1 MFTSFS
7 VKNFKSIR
15 DSGKIEVRPLT
26 IFIGPNNSG
35 KSSLLQFLLA
45 LKQTI
50 EARDTESPFSTRQRE
65 GYVDIGG
72 YEDFIFLH
80 DKEKAL
86 SFKLYFEEK
95 TDIETESV
103 IRYKQEEIYLDSF
116 VVEIDGKTIRFNSR
130 GEFEQNFVNEN
141 LLSEIIEKYGIP
153 EGKMTLFRKEKFY
166 YVSEFLTYRIIPS
179 LEMLSIRKKIEREVK
194 SGVMESSRAGFNNKN
209 INEREEE
216 EIIKTK
222 KTISSLINLQRE
234 LFTTFNDLFYLGPL
248 REHPQRY
255 YFVSGEKPIHVGT
268 RGERAVEV
276 LFVTSKTSKGAFQ
289 RVNFWFKKLGF
300 GEISF
305 GSLAES
311 LYTLNVTHPTIKR
324 GFQNLEV
331 NIASVGFGAS
341 QILPVIVEGFYAPR
355 NAIILI
361 EQPEIHLHPKL
372 QAEMGDLLI
381 DVAKTGKRL
390 IVETHSEHVLMRIQ
404 RRIAE
409 GSINTDDVAVY
420 YFEQEKEGTKI
431 TQLNL
436 DRFGQFTNWPK
447 GFFEEDLM
455 EAYEHS
461 KAIAEKLEAEGR
473 A

>member
-15 DSGKIEVRPLT
+15 DSGKIAIKPLT

-80 DKEKAL
+80 EKEKAL
-86 SFKLYFEEK
+86 SFKLYFEEE

-116 VVEIDGKTIRFNSR
+116 MIRIDGKSIEFNSR
-130 GEFEQNFVNEN
+130 GEFKQNLIDGT
-141 LLSEIIEKYGIP
+141 LLSEAIEEYVIP

-166 YVSEFLTYRIIPS
+166 YVYEIYLYRILSS
-179 LEMLSIRKKIEREVK
+179 LERLSIRKKMKREVESK
-194 SGVMESSRAGFNNKN
+194 VMESSRIEYNKN

-216 EIIKTK
+216 EIIKAK
-222 KTISSLINLQRE
+222 RTISSLVNFQRE
-234 LFTTFNDLFYLGPL
+234 LFTTFDDLFYLGPL

-276 LFVTSKTSKGAFQ
+276 LFVTSKTSREAFR
-289 RVNFWFKKLGF
+289 RVNSWFKKLGF

-311 LYTLNVTHPTIKR
+311 LYTLNITHPTIKK
-324 GFQNLEV
+324 GSQNLEV

-341 QILPVIVEGFYAPR
+341 QILPVIVEGFYAPK

-381 DVAKTGKRL
+381 DITKTGKRL

-436 DRFGQFTNWPK
+436 DKFGQFTNWPK

-461 KAIAEKLEAEGR
+461 KAIAEKIEAEGS